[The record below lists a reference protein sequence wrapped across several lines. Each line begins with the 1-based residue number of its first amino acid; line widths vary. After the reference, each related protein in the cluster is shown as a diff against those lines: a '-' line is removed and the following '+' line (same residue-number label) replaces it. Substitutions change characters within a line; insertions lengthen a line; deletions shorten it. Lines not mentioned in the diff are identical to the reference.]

1 MTAEIPVPAP
11 LPAAATVSMLDVFA
25 KIVEMHATLAVIS
38 EQLKQLPDHE
48 QRLRALE
55 AARARLAGACLTVS
69 ALAGG
74 GAGWAAL
81 ALSRR

>member
-1 MTAEIPVPAP
+1 MSTDNPGP

-25 KIVEMHATLAVIS
+25 KVVEMHATLAVIS

-48 QRLRALE
+48 QRLRILE
-55 AARARLAGACLTVS
+55 AARARLAGASLVIG

-74 GAGWAAL
+74 GAGWVAI